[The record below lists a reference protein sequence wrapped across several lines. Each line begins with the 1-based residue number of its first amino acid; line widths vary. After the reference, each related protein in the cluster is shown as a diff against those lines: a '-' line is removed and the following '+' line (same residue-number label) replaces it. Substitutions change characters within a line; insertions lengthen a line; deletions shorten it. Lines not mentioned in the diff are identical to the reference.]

1 MNKKLFFIVSIIAVL
16 ILTACGNQQVE
27 TVPSEDESATA
38 SLSVYTT
45 VYPLQYF
52 AERIGGEHVHVQSIY
67 PPGADEHSF
76 DPTQKDM
83 IALADSDLF
92 FYVGLGLEGFVDK
105 AELTLKGE
113 HVKMIA
119 TAEGIAEEM
128 LHEGHDHEADAEQD
142 EHHHGQLDPHVWI
155 SPVLSIELATSI
167 KNALIEELPEI
178 KKNSRK
184 TSNY

>member
-16 ILTACGNQQVE
+16 ILAACGNQQVE

-52 AERIGGEHVHVQSIY
+52 TERIGGEHVDVQSIY
-67 PPGADEHSF
+67 PPGADEHTF

-92 FYVGLGLEGFVDK
+92 FYIGLGLEGFVDN
-105 AELTLKGE
+105 AEKTLKNE

-128 LHEGHDHEADAEQD
+128 LDEGHDHEGD
-142 EHHHGQLDPHVWI
+142 ETMP
-155 SPVLSIELATSI
+155 
-167 KNALIEELPEI
+167 N
-178 KKNSRK
+178 K
-184 TSNY
+184 TSMIMDNSIHMYGFHQCLVLNLQLPSKMP